1 MFGLLPRLLVQ
12 LILLKGSYGCVSNGH
27 YPAMVGC
34 GENKWV
40 PCNNGEKQPTKQP
53 EQTTKRGSQEE
64 EGTANWFPSPRTFS
78 DFPDDQK
85 TPKGPKKDKRDKGP
99 KKDKGSKKD
108 KGPKKDK
115 GGKGDIGDKG
125 DIEAQQEKDK
135 EGFFTCPDQ
144 TTKVPLGKVGIVSVH
159 CCTRLSVGMML
170 R

>member
-12 LILLKGSYGCVSNGH
+12 LIPLKGSQGCVSNGH

-40 PCNNGEKQPTKQP
+40 PCNNGEKQPTKQA

-64 EGTANWFPSPRTFS
+64 EGTIKWFPSPRTFS
-78 DFPDDQK
+78 DFPNDQK
-85 TPKGPKKDKRDKGP
+85 TPKGPKKDKRNKGP
-99 KKDKGSKKD
+99 KND

-115 GGKGDIGDKG
+115 GGKGDIGDT
-125 DIEAQQEKDK
+125 EAQQEKDK